1 MGTDTSVVN
10 ESGVGIITEA
20 GDAEFIDSSG
30 IQYVGTVVTT
40 GNSVSAYIQGFPP
53 LGGTF
58 ADGST
63 HGAGTVTGTVTARQ
77 SFNGNTT
84 FITDKGTTYTGT
96 LTLTFDT
103 LYNVPSSLSTIAGNY
118 TDSATGDVVT
128 IGSNGTIFSQSPAT
142 GCVVDGTVTVINPS
156 YNAYEFQLSYSN
168 CEGTYAVL
176 NGLTVTGLGTFD
188 NATSPVEV
196 IGSGTGSVGGVSYGI
211 TYVLDQS

>member
-1 MGTDTSVVN
+1 MGTDTSVN
-10 ESGVGIITEA
+10 ESVVGIITEA

-40 GNSVSAYIQGFPP
+40 GNSVTGNIRGFPP
-53 LGGTF
+53 LGGAF

-63 HGAGTVTGTVTARQ
+63 YGTGTVTGTIAARQ
-77 SFNGNTT
+77 SFNGHTT
-84 FITDKGTTYTGT
+84 FTTTKGTTYTGT
-96 LTLTFDT
+96 LTLTFNA

-128 IGSNGTIFSQSPAT
+128 IGSNGSVFSQSAVT
-142 GCVVDGTVTVINPS
+142 GCVVNGTVTVINPS
-156 YNAYEFQLSYSN
+156 YNAYEFQLSYAN
-168 CEGTYAVL
+168 CSGVYVVY

-196 IGSGTGSVGGVSYGI
+196 IAGGTGSIGGLSYGI